1 VALDISLSPVD
12 VRRLTSAQRAKDPTG
27 QMFFVDRAKTGKA
40 AIGAVGR
47 RTERLLEAC
56 LDSFGV
62 DLHDDA
68 PIFRNRSRAPY
79 SKDTL
84 GDDFRAVRGG

>member
-1 VALDISLSPVD
+1 
-12 VRRLTSAQRAKDPTG
+12 
-27 QMFFVDRAKTGKA
+27 M
-40 AIGAVGR
+40 VGR
-47 RTERLLEAC
+47 RTERLLEAY
-56 LDSFGV
+56 LESLGV

>member
-1 VALDISLSPVD
+1 
-12 VRRLTSAQRAKDPTG
+12 
-27 QMFFVDRAKTGKA
+27 MFFVDRAKTGKA
-40 AIGAVGR
+40 AIGTVGR

-56 LDSFGV
+56 LDSFSV
-62 DLHDDA
+62 DLHDDV

-79 SKDTL
+79 SNDTL

>member
-1 VALDISLSPVD
+1 
-12 VRRLTSAQRAKDPTG
+12 
-27 QMFFVDRAKTGKA
+27 MFFVDRAKTGKA
-40 AIGAVGR
+40 AIGTVGR

-84 GDDFRAVRGG
+84 GDDFALSGAVEATAGFA